1 MALKDIE
8 HIVVL
13 MMENRSFDNLLGW
26 LYDNESNPPA
36 LNIPPQPSPTFEGL
50 KPNTYFNELNG
61 SRVYVSRPPTAW
73 PPANNPN
80 VVPTPDPH
88 EEFQYVTVQL
98 FGKASPASG
107 AMADMSGFLLDY
119 SAPNAGGANAA
130 QIMQTF
136 GPAEANVINS
146 LARNFAVCDHWYAS
160 VPSQTWP
167 NRAFV
172 HSGSSDGHLSNDDY
186 ELYDIPTIF
195 NVLEEQDKSW
205 GVFNDTTLIPSLT
218 LSQFFPQLSRY
229 DKHFHKY
236 NIFKH
241 LCGAVA
247 NAAPTQK
254 LPQYSFVE
262 PRFTPELGLFE
273 IDYPSDYHPPHNICR
288 GEKFLADVYQ
298 AVRGSPYRDKI
309 LLVVTFDEHGG
320 CYDHF
325 PPPTGAAAPNPK
337 PVSNDGTFD
346 FSRFGVRVPTIAI
359 SSYLQPGTVFRA
371 PPGQTP
377 FDHTS
382 ILATLRDWLTLD
394 GTAKNPFLPSPR
406 IKDAPTLACIL
417 TLDDTDKNTNWPDI
431 TATCTIGADDKSLQ
445 TPLNGV
451 QKSLIAAAIRQN
463 SNHPTDPATVAQS
476 TIQAKALQTYGDAL
490 KFLHPDAP

>member
-1 MALKDIE
+1 MALKNIE
-8 HIVVL
+8 HVVVL

-26 LYDNESNPPA
+26 LYDNLSNPPA
-36 LNIPPQPSPTFEGL
+36 FNIPAQASPTFEGL

-61 SRVYVSRPPTAW
+61 NRVYASRPPTAW

-98 FGKASPASG
+98 FGTATPASS
-107 AMADMSGFLLDY
+107 AIADMSGFLLDY
-119 SAPNAGGANAA
+119 SAQNAGGVNAA

-146 LARNFAVCDHWYAS
+146 LARNFAVCDHWHAS

-172 HSGSSDGHLSNDDY
+172 HCGSSDGHLSNDNY
-186 ELYDIPTIF
+186 ELYNVSTIF
-195 NVLEEQDKSW
+195 NVLEEQRKSW
-205 GVFNDTTLIPSLT
+205 GVFYDTTLIPSLT
-218 LSQFFPQLSRY
+218 LSQFFPKLSLLDERFHRYRVFGQLCR
-229 DKHFHKY
+229 
-236 NIFKH
+236 
-241 LCGAVA
+241 AAA
-247 NAAPTQK
+247 NAAPAQK

-288 GEKFLADVYQ
+288 GEQFLADVYQ
-298 AVRGSPYRDKI
+298 NVRTSPYRDKI
-309 LLVVTFDEHGG
+309 LLIITFDEHGG

-325 PPPTGAAAPNPK
+325 PPPTGAAAPDPK

-346 FSRFGVRVPTIAI
+346 FSRFGVRVSAI
-359 SSYLQPGTVFRA
+359 LVSSYLQPGTVFRA
-371 PPGQTP
+371 PPGKTP

-394 GTAKNPFLPSPR
+394 GDVQNPFLPSPR
-406 IKDAPTLACIL
+406 IKDAPTLDSVL
-417 TLDDTDKNTNWPDI
+417 TLDD
-431 TATCTIGADDKSLQ
+431 
-445 TPLNGV
+445 
-451 QKSLIAAAIRQN
+451 
-463 SNHPTDPATVAQS
+463 
-476 TIQAKALQTYGDAL
+476 
-490 KFLHPDAP
+490 